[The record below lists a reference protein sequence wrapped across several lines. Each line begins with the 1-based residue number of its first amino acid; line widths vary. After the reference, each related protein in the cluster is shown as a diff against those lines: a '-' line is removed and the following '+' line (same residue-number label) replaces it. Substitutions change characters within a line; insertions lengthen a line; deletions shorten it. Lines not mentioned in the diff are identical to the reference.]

1 MATFTIITKASPRD
15 YVLRFLVI
23 IIALPVTRL
32 VRIDVIEDE
41 KLCTEVMGRVQ
52 VAFNSDWT
60 TNTVPRSRHARDG
73 NSRSF
78 PDRLIPQLTFK
89 LEGFQVYLLPPT
101 CFDST
106 IRS

>member
-15 YVLRFLVI
+15 YVLRVLVI
-23 IIALPVTRL
+23 IIPLPVTRL

-78 PDRLIPQLTFK
+78 LDRLIPQT
-89 LEGFQVYLLPPT
+89 LEGFQVFLLPPT